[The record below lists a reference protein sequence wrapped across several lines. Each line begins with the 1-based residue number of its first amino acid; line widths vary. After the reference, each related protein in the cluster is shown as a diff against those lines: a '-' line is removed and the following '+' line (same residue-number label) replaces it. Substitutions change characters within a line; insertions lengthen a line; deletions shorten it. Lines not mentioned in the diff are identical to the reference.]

1 MEKSEMNALVVRARS
16 GDKEALAELWGAVS
30 KFIHMKAVGY
40 AKSNIAGTVTVED
53 LEQSGFFAVYD
64 AARVYDKTRRTSFLT
79 VLKYYLQKRFAEE
92 AGVRT
97 SRRDGLQYAGS
108 TEQALYSNED
118 SMTIADTLEDES
130 AVLELEAWS
139 TKTLLHTPGGSFWPR
154 WMDCRR
160 ATAYC

>member
-1 MEKSEMNALVVRARS
+1 MNALVVRARS

-97 SRRDGLQYAGS
+97 SRRDGLQYARQHRAGV
-108 TEQALYSNED
+108 
-118 SMTIADTLEDES
+118 
-130 AVLELEAWS
+130 VLERRQHDHS
-139 TKTLLHTPGGSFWPR
+139 GHVGGR
-154 WMDCRR
+154 KRR
-160 ATAYC
+160 LRA